1 MSMILA
7 EFELGDA
14 LLSILFFF
22 LWFLWIFLVITIII
36 DVFRSH
42 DLSGW
47 AKALW
52 VLFIIMVPLI
62 AVLIYLIARGHTMQQ
77 RWQRQAQQQEE
88 LFRQQVQAAAG
99 SSSPADE
106 LAKLSDLRSQGVISE
121 EEFQQLKA
129 KALS

>member
-1 MSMILA
+1 MILA

-106 LAKLSDLRSQGVISE
+106 LAKLSDLRNQGVISE

>member
-1 MSMILA
+1 MILA